1 MPKAPGAASGGRKIT
16 VALLPKQKGLKYF
29 TSCSQG
35 AEEAAKELGNVEVIY
50 DGPTD
55 GNPATAA
62 DMVDR
67 WVQKKVDAIA
77 VSPNNPDVLA
87 SAMKKAREKG
97 VHVLTW
103 DADGAPETRELFVNQ
118 ATAQAIGE
126 ALVDVMAKDIGE
138 EGEVAILSASAAAAN
153 QNEWI
158 KHMKARLEK
167 YPKIQLVGIKYP
179 GEDQNEGVKLAQGLI
194 SDRPNLKGLFG
205 ISSVSFP
212 AAAKAVRDAGKSGK
226 IVVTG
231 LSTPNDMKEFV
242 KDGTVKSVVLWN
254 TKDLGYLTIYAAKA
268 LVEGQLKPG
277 AAGFR
282 AGRLGERKIA
292 GDNLLLGD
300 ILVFTKENIDQYD
313 F

>member
-1 MPKAPGAASGGRKIT
+1 MARTFVTIGVLACAVLLLAAGCSQRSSEMPKAPGAASGGRKIT

-205 ISSVSFP
+205 D
-212 AAAKAVRDAGKSGK
+212 R
-226 IVVTG
+226 
-231 LSTPNDMKEFV
+231 
-242 KDGTVKSVVLWN
+242 KSVV
-254 TKDLGYLTIYAAKA
+254 
-268 LVEGQLKPG
+268 
-277 AAGFR
+277 
-282 AGRLGERKIA
+282 
-292 GDNLLLGD
+292 
-300 ILVFTKENIDQYD
+300 
-313 F
+313 